1 MAETL
6 TDPMTGFDP
15 TRPAQDLLYRGGDR
29 PNLLNPSEQNYEFDP
44 QREITPLAGRFFA
57 DVEANPNLSR
67 EAKLRVQAGYLTGI
81 EEVREQRSKIENERM
96 RSIMDRQTIEMREQ
110 SLAEARRRQEDATRS
125 AERQKTIAEQAK
137 GIIGSNLS
145 PDEQRRQLGAL
156 QIEHLA
162 EAATDPTVRSIFDTA
177 AGVLPPPPEPLYSTK
192 DMRDLAEAGVPYDVI
207 LNGNPAEIGE
217 FRRDLEIK
225 RKEESDDLSERK
237 DAAKAYRTRIL
248 ELTEKAPAF
257 MSEDDAV
264 MAGVDMENDPNAR
277 SYLTTQS
284 QQDGKQ
290 LIWMLYGKAGLDK
303 YETLSDAERRDA
315 IMAAQLDGARQAL
328 LRSATVE
335 AIDEEDVS
343 VDSLLFGTKKR

>member
-6 TDPMTGFDP
+6 TDPMAGYDDRATLDVKMADGS
-15 TRPAQDLLYRGGDR
+15 TRYGGKLSTSGD
-29 PNLLNPSEQNYEFDP
+29 YEFDP

-96 RSIMDRQTIEMREQ
+96 RSIMDRQTIEIREQ

-225 RKEESDDLSERK
+225 RKEDSDDLSERK
-237 DAAKAYRTRIL
+237 DAAKAYRARIL

-257 MSEDDAV
+257 MSEDDAAE
-264 MAGVDMENDPNAR
+264 AGVDTVNDPNAKN
-277 SYLTTQS
+277 YLTTQS

-335 AIDEEDVS
+335 AIDNDDVLI
-343 VDSLLFGTKKR
+343 DSLVP